1 VIENRPDNFQP
12 KEEPMPLETEPW
24 PIFAEMV
31 LSALEASWADTARRM
46 AEAKAAEVQ
55 KEHAHAR

>member
-1 VIENRPDNFQP
+1 
-12 KEEPMPLETEPW
+12 MPLETEPW